1 MGSGLVLVG
10 CGKMGGALLGGWIER
25 GWAASD
31 ISVVEPDAAIAKAL
45 REDPGVAAVAD
56 PGDLD
61 PDVETVVFAVKPQAM
76 EEVVP
81 AYRPFA
87 VAGAVFLSIA
97 AGTTT
102 AFLKGY
108 LGAEAAIVRA
118 MPNTPAAIGRG
129 ITAAMASGPV
139 SEDQRRLC
147 NGLLEAVGEV
157 VWIDDEDLFDA
168 VTALSGGGPAYVFL
182 LAECMAQGGTDAG
195 LPEDL
200 ARRLANAT
208 VAGAGELM
216 GRSSEPPETLRRDVS
231 SPGGTTV
238 EALAVLMGE
247 EGLQPLISR
256 AIAAATERS
265 RRIGG

>member
-10 CGKMGGALLGGWIER
+10 CGKMGGALLGGWLER
-25 GWAASD
+25 GMAASD
-31 ISVVEPDAAIAKAL
+31 ISVVEPDAAIAKTV
-45 REDPGVAAVAD
+45 REDRGVAAFAD
-56 PGDLD
+56 PGDVD
-61 PDVETVVFAVKPQAM
+61 PGCETVVFAVKPQVM
-76 EEVVP
+76 EDVVP
-81 AYRPFA
+81 AYRPF
-87 VAGAVFLSIA
+87 AGAVFLSIA
-97 AGTTT
+97 AGTTA
-102 AFLKGY
+102 AFLQGH
-108 LGAEAAIVRA
+108 LGAEVAIVRA

-129 ITAAMASGPV
+129 ITAAMASDPV
-139 SEDQRRLC
+139 SEDQRRRC

-157 VWIDDEDLFDA
+157 VWIDDEALFDA

-182 LAECMAQGGTDAG
+182 LAECMAQGGVDAG
-195 LPEDL
+195 LPADL

-216 GRSSEPPETLRRDVS
+216 GRSSESPEILRRDVS

-256 AIAAATERS
+256 AIAAAAERS
-265 RRIGG
+265 RRMAG

>member
-1 MGSGLVLVG
+1 MGSRLVLVG
-10 CGKMGGALLGGWIER
+10 CGKMGGALLGGWLER
-25 GWAASD
+25 GMEAGD
-31 ISVVEPDAAIAKAL
+31 ISVVEPDAAIARTL
-45 REDPGVAAVAD
+45 REDLGVAVFAD

-61 PDVETVVFAVKPQAM
+61 SEVETVVFAVKPQVM
-76 EEVVP
+76 EDVVP

-87 VAGAVFLSIA
+87 QAVFLSIA

-102 AFLKGY
+102 GVLRGY
-108 LGAEAAIVRA
+108 LGADAAIVRA

-139 SEDQRRLC
+139 SEEQRQRC
-147 NGLLEAVGEV
+147 NDLLEAVGEV
-157 VWIDDEDLFDA
+157 AWIDDEDLFDA

-182 LAECMAQGGTDAG
+182 LAECMAQGGVEAG

-208 VAGAGELM
+208 VAGSGELM
-216 GRSSEPPETLRRDVS
+216 GRSSESPETLRRNVS

-238 EALAVLMGE
+238 EALQVLMGS

-256 AIAAATERS
+256 AIAAAARRS
-265 RRIGG
+265 RRMAG

>member
-1 MGSGLVLVG
+1 MGSRLVLVG
-10 CGKMGGALLGGWIER
+10 CGKMGGALLGGWIDC
-25 GWAASD
+25 GWAAAD
-31 ISVVEPDAAIAKAL
+31 ISIVEPDAAIAESL
-45 REDPGVAAVAD
+45 REKWGVTAVAD

-61 PDVETVVFAVKPQAM
+61 PGAETVVFAVKPQVMDGVA
-76 EEVVP
+76 P
-81 AYRPFA
+81 AYRSF
-87 VAGAVFLSIA
+87 AGAVFLSIA

-102 AFLKGY
+102 AFLLRH
-108 LGAEAAIVRA
+108 LGADAAVVRA

-129 ITAAMASGPV
+129 ITAALAGGGV
-139 SEDQRRLC
+139 SDGQRARC
-147 NGLLEAVGEV
+147 QDLLEAVGEV

-182 LAECMAQGGTDAG
+182 LAECMAQGGMDSG

-216 GRSSEPPETLRRDVS
+216 GRSAEPPEILRRNVS

-238 EALAVLMGE
+238 EALHVLMGE
-247 EGLQPLISR
+247 DGLQPLISR
-256 AIAAATERS
+256 AIAAAARRS
-265 RRIGG
+265 RRMGR

>member
-1 MGSGLVLVG
+1 MGAGLVLVG
-10 CGKMGGALLGGWIER
+10 CGKMGGALLGGWLER
-25 GWAASD
+25 GMAASD

-45 REDPGVAAVAD
+45 REGPGVAVYAD
-56 PGDLD
+56 AGELYPTS
-61 PDVETVVFAVKPQAM
+61 ETVVFAVKPQVM
-76 EEVVP
+76 GDVVP

-87 VAGAVFLSIA
+87 RAVFLSIA
-97 AGTTT
+97 AGITSG
-102 AFLKGY
+102 FLRGH
-108 LGAEAAIVRA
+108 LGPEAAIVRA

-129 ITAAMASGPV
+129 ITAVMASGPV
-139 SEDQRRLC
+139 SDDQRRRC
-147 NGLLEAVGEV
+147 DDLLEAVGEV
-157 VWIDDEDLFDA
+157 AWIDDEDLFDA

-182 LAECMAQGGTDAG
+182 LAECMAQGGVDAG
-195 LPEDL
+195 LPDGL

-216 GRSSEPPETLRRDVS
+216 GRSAEPPETLRRNVS

-256 AIAAATERS
+256 AIAAAAERS
-265 RRIGG
+265 RRMGG